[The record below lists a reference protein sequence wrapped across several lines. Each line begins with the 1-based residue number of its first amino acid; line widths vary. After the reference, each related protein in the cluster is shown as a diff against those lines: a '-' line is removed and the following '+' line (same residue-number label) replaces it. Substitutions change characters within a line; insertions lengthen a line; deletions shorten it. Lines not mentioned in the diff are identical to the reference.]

1 MDPGLAAPLSLAGKT
16 ALVTGAS
23 RGIGLAIAELF
34 LRAGAAVCI
43 SARKQHE
50 LDEALASLAAVRRR
64 AGEDSVGR
72 AICHAGSVDDP
83 AAVQACVEHV
93 VAEFGAVDILVN
105 NAATNPVFGPLMD
118 IDLAAWRKTFA
129 VNLDGPLMLC
139 QRVWHA
145 SMRERGGVILNIATV
160 GRAPAG
166 AGRRRL
172 YRQQSGAGA
181 FHSATGRRAG
191 AAGPRA
197 VHFPGLGQD
206 AHVER
211 AVGGQRGRCGRHD
224 AAGALGRAARH
235 RPHRANGRVPT
246 WHVGPPELTFWW
258 MAARWS
264 AQPAWGERSAALD
277 TEETALSLL
286 AQGGG
291 WGRRAMRCVQ
301 RLMDV
306 MARRGAGAVRHGLTW
321 PRPSTGRVSSS
332 RAWSLG
338 NFASLTA
345 NPS

>member
-1 MDPGLAAPLSLAGKT
+1 MDPGLAAPLSLTGKT

-160 GRAPAG
+160 GAHQPAPGVGAYTASKAALVHFTRQLAG
-166 AGRRRL
+166 ELAPQVRVLSISPGLVKTRMSSALWEGNEDAAAGMTPLGRL
-172 YRQQSGAGA
+172 GEPQDIARIALMAASDMACWSTGTDILVDGGALV
-181 FHSATGRRAG
+181 G
-191 AAGPRA
+191 AARMG
-197 VHFPGLGQD
+197 
-206 AHVER
+206 
-211 AVGGQRGRCGRHD
+211 
-224 AAGALGRAARH
+224 
-235 RPHRANGRVPT
+235 
-246 WHVGPPELTFWW
+246 
-258 MAARWS
+258 
-264 AQPAWGERSAALD
+264 
-277 TEETALSLL
+277 
-286 AQGGG
+286 
-291 WGRRAMRCVQ
+291 
-301 RLMDV
+301 
-306 MARRGAGAVRHGLTW
+306 
-321 PRPSTGRVSSS
+321 
-332 RAWSLG
+332 
-338 NFASLTA
+338 
-345 NPS
+345 